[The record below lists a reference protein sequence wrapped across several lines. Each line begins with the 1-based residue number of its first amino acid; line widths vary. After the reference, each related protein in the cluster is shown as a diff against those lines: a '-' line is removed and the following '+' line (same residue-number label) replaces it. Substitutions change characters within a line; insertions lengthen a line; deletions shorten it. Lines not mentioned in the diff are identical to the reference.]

1 MSTETTPF
9 VQSMSHFPQHAED
22 AAVAALGHILSNS
35 AAAREAL
42 ADTLREG
49 GTAVDSIAAV
59 QTQATGEE
67 SNPPYLVV
75 LDDDGAE
82 RVLIETKFWAALAPD
97 QPNAYLKQL
106 KEQSRSRP
114 VAVLF
119 LAPAAR
125 LEALWGVLNLR
136 ADREFQLFVVTTP
149 SDLHAA
155 TVSGGD
161 RRLMLTSWTKLL
173 RLMERKANQAAD
185 RSTEEK
191 IRQLHE
197 LSDRMDA
204 EVQSP

>member
-1 MSTETTPF
+1 MSTETDLF
-9 VQSMSHFPQHAED
+9 VQSMSHFPQRAEN

-35 AAAREAL
+35 GPAREAL

-49 GTAVDSIAAV
+49 GTPVDSIAEVRA
-59 QTQATGEE
+59 QATGEE
-67 SNPPYLVV
+67 SNSPCLVC
-75 LDDDGAE
+75 LDDDGAK
-82 RVLIETKFWAALAPD
+82 RVLIETRFWAEVAPD
-97 QPNAYLKQL
+97 QPNAYLKRL

-119 LAPAAR
+119 VAPAAR
-125 LEALWGVLNLR
+125 LESLWGELNLR

-161 RRLMLTSWTKLL
+161 RRLMLTSWAKLL
-173 RLMERKANQAAD
+173 GLMEWKASKAAD

-191 IRQLHE
+191 IRQLHK
-197 LSDRMDA
+197 LGGRMDA